1 MGRQV
6 YRGTLPVSLLQLYV
20 PATLYSC
27 VNGPFQKI
35 ACTSRSRCWGARM
48 KAHRLCCRLLPQF
61 VCMVVA
67 ANAGII
73 WSFFSCCSRSASA
86 LESWIFSHMC
96 KYSVI
101 MLWPS
106 KSHIINTVAP
116 FVNGSAA
123 SLFSFLPGSCGFA
136 FVHVAFAP
144 CRYMSKKVSN
154 SDNVYASAHT
164 CINTMYRLDSF
175 SLAYTIPLRTL

>member
-1 MGRQV
+1 MCQP
-6 YRGTLPVSLLQLYV
+6 LCIHVSMDLSRKLRV
-20 PATLYSC
+20 PLEADAEEPEWKLIGS
-27 VNGPFQKI
+27 
-35 ACTSRSRCWGARM
+35 A
-48 KAHRLCCRLLPQF
+48 F
-61 VCMVVA
+61 VCYRNLFA
-67 ANAGII
+67 
-73 WSFFSCCSRSASA
+73 WSLQQVQASYGLFFPCCSRSASA
-86 LESWIFSHMC
+86 LESWIFSQMC

-123 SLFSFLPGSCGFA
+123 SLFSFLLGSCGFA

-144 CRYMSKKVSN
+144 CRYMSKKVCN